1 MLKMSFS
8 ANDVKK
14 LRETTGAGMMDCKVA
29 LTETKGNFEDAIDFL
44 RKKGLAAAQKKQ
56 GRIAAEGLIGSYVH
70 FGKIGILVEVNCE
83 TDFVAKNEEFVSFVK
98 DVAMHIAAAD
108 PKFLTSDDIDD
119 SFKQREAKI
128 YREQLLEQG
137 KPAAMI
143 DKIVEGKLAKLAQEH
158 CLYEQAF
165 VKNPDFTIKDLVN
178 QLTLKLGEKIVI
190 RKFHRLNL
198 GEGIDK
204 NTTQE

>member
-1 MLKMSFS
+1 MSFS

>member
-1 MLKMSFS
+1 MSFS

-83 TDFVAKNEEFVSFVK
+83 TDFS
-98 DVAMHIAAAD
+98 
-108 PKFLTSDDIDD
+108 
-119 SFKQREAKI
+119 
-128 YREQLLEQG
+128 
-137 KPAAMI
+137 
-143 DKIVEGKLAKLAQEH
+143 
-158 CLYEQAF
+158 
-165 VKNPDFTIKDLVN
+165 
-178 QLTLKLGEKIVI
+178 TL
-190 RKFHRLNL
+190 R
-198 GEGIDK
+198 
-204 NTTQE
+204 